1 MSAPSYTPLRHVCA
15 SHRVNATPLTSPLS
29 LSLSFFLFPPLRTL
43 LRQEKEETV
52 FHEKETGWI
61 SFGESWK
68 LQRDD
73 SSHTF
78 GEYRRRKREGYGIL
92 NVIIQR
98 TIPRSSFSGLEAEL
112 RSKTFDSAEVS
123 PRN

>member
-1 MSAPSYTPLRHVCA
+1 MTTRHTL
-15 SHRVNATPLTSPLS
+15 SVNIEGGNA
-29 LSLSFFLFPPLRTL
+29 R
-43 LRQEKEETV
+43 ET
-52 FHEKETGWI
+52 
-61 SFGESWK
+61 
-68 LQRDD
+68 
-73 SSHTF
+73 
-78 GEYRRRKREGYGIL
+78 YGIL